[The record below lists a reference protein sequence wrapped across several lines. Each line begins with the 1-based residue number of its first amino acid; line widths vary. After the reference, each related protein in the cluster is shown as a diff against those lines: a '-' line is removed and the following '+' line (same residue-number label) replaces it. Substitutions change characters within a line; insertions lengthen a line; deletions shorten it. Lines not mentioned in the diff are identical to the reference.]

1 MEENTSFYPVHL
13 KHRNLQYFP
22 EHVQETRSVIP
33 TQGSTLTWGFNMSQA
48 LAKVS
53 SRVWAAHQRS
63 QGKQN
68 HISSSWYCT
77 PFIQREASHDSN
89 TTLLFGQYSVCLMLL
104 YLMFSWKT
112 TEPLLVVPRRFE
124 DASNKPIV
132 SETLR
137 VPGWSEKAKSTPTW
151 AKHQI
156 THHGQTDRVT
166 SWNKQLIK

>member
-1 MEENTSFYPVHL
+1 MEENPSFYPVHL

-53 SRVWAAHQRS
+53 SRVWAAHQQPRKAKSHFLLLILYSIHSKRS
-63 QGKQN
+63 ITWLEHN
-68 HISSSWYCT
+68 
-77 PFIQREASHDSN
+77 ASIW
-89 TTLLFGQYSVCLMLL
+89 TVQCLFLL